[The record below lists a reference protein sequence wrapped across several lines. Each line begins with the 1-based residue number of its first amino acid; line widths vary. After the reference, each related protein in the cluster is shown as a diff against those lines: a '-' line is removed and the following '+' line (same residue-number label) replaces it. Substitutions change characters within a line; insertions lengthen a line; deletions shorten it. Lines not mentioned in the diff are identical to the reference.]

1 MWYLWTVCDLIRGDA
16 RLLPK
21 KKEMISSLTWLLLR
35 SRQPFTDIPV
45 ALKNYGLSMTSVP
58 FVNFAVAA
66 AIGETPGSIAATWM
80 GASCRDLVGL
90 LTGASRM
97 SGPAMKAR
105 VAVMV
110 GGSLSLVLVI
120 GLIGRRINSQLK
132 ALEEEQENSPSSSSS
147 SSSSSLL
154 RDAAGNEMDDQE
166 DLATPTTVLVLERR
180 GPQRSASKQKLSEDL
195 DENGLGEEQFFLGA
209 PPLPLSASAL
219 Q

>member
-1 MWYLWTVCDLIRGDA
+1 
-16 RLLPK
+16 
-21 KKEMISSLTWLLLR
+21 
-35 SRQPFTDIPV
+35 V

-66 AIGETPGSIAATWM
+66 AIGETPGSVAATWM

-97 SGPAMKAR
+97 SGSAMKAR

-132 ALEEEQENSPSSSSS
+132 ALEDETSSS

-154 RDAAGNEMDDQE
+154 RDMAGNESDDQE
-166 DLATPTTVLVLERR
+166 DAATLTTALVLERR
-180 GPQRSASKQKLSEDL
+180 GPPRSLSKQKLSEDL
-195 DENGLGEEQFFLGA
+195 EENGLGGEQFFLGA
-209 PPLPLSASAL
+209 PPLPLSSLAL

>member
-1 MWYLWTVCDLIRGDA
+1 M
-16 RLLPK
+16 
-21 KKEMISSLTWLLLR
+21 
-35 SRQPFTDIPV
+35 

-66 AIGETPGSIAATWM
+66 AIGESPGSVAATWM

-97 SGPAMKAR
+97 TGSAMKAR
-105 VAVMV
+105 VAVMA

-132 ALEEEQENSPSSSSS
+132 ALEEAEGASSEAPGEGD
-147 SSSSSLL
+147 LE
-154 RDAAGNEMDDQE
+154 DAAS
-166 DLATPTTVLVLERR
+166 PTAALLLERR
-180 GPQRSASKQKLSEDL
+180 GPARSASKQKLSEDFEDGRP
-195 DENGLGEEQFFLGA
+195 DEESFFLGSS
-209 PPLPLSASAL
+209 PGPLSPPVL

>member
-1 MWYLWTVCDLIRGDA
+1 LSVF
-16 RLLPK
+16 
-21 KKEMISSLTWLLLR
+21 S
-35 SRQPFTDIPV
+35 TDIPV

-66 AIGETPGSIAATWM
+66 AIGESPGSVAATWM

-97 SGPAMKAR
+97 SGSAMKAR

-120 GLIGRRINSQLK
+120 GLIGRRISSQLK
-132 ALEEEQENSPSSSSS
+132 ALEEAEDASSNLPGEGDLEDAVSPTAA
-147 SSSSSLL
+147 LL
-154 RDAAGNEMDDQE
+154 
-166 DLATPTTVLVLERR
+166 LERR
-180 GPQRSASKQKLSEDL
+180 GPARSMSKQKLSEDL
-195 DENGLGEEQFFLGA
+195 EDGGFDEESFFLGSS
-209 PPLPLSASAL
+209 PGPLNPTVL